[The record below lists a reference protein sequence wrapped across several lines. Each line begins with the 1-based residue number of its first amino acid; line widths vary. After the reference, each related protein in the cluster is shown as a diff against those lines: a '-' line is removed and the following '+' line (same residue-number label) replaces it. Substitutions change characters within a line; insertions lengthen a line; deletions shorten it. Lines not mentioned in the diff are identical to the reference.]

1 MFFEGSQMRR
11 RDFLYSAGGLVGLAL
26 GPTEFSVSAAADS
39 QQNGPADKI
48 VGMYIHQHWPYKHP
62 YAARTW
68 TIDNYSGYADGLKRL
83 GYNMVM
89 IWPVLETMPNPL
101 TPSDAAELEKISKV
115 IDILHR
121 EFQMQAY
128 IALCP
133 NVGARNEEATEFE
146 FEKRHFF
153 YCDMRVDPGDPV
165 ALGKMIQWRES
176 LLRPLA
182 QMDGVLL
189 IDSDPGGYAGSNN
202 AEFVTLFG
210 EHRKMLNRLRPGIEL
225 YYWMHQG
232 WEGYCRLYQTAD
244 FGSHGWGT
252 PQEAEDMLARMKRLD
267 PKPWGI
273 TIHTVG
279 DPPNGTNLKMA
290 EKFGLA
296 ANALAFNYN
305 AIEYEPSFPMTN
317 FGDDNAY
324 NSGRA
329 LAPGGTIAN
338 AQTHCAQLPN
348 TFAFAQGALGRA
360 RPTESDYAH
369 FGDALIP
376 RQGGLIAQ
384 AWELL
389 PSKEVNAMRA
399 TADRLEAVPPQDLTP
414 GPLKGLLLGDAHRFM
429 NDLAMILRLKAAYV
443 VFVRTMET
451 GSDSKKSFHDFVT
464 AVERWQAR
472 HGYEGALRWPGF
484 DSELRKLNSPAINA
498 VLDEKPEGSTPY
510 DRVEDRLRKLETF
523 TARLLEA
530 MKKTAQGS

>member
-1 MFFEGSQMRR
+1 MRR
-11 RDFLYSAGGLVGLAL
+11 RDFLYSGGGLAGLAL
-26 GPTEFSVSAAADS
+26 SSARFSVSPADS
-39 QQNGPADKI
+39 EKNGPPSKI

-68 TIDNYSGYADGLKRL
+68 TVDDYRGYADGLKRL

-101 TPSDAAELEKISKV
+101 TPSDAAQLNRISEV
-115 IDILHR
+115 IGILHR

-128 IALCP
+128 IPLCP
-133 NVGARNEEATEFE
+133 NVGARNEEAAKFE
-146 FEKRHFF
+146 FQKRHFF
-153 YCDMRVDPGDPV
+153 YCDMRVNPGDPI
-165 ALGKMIQWRES
+165 ALEKMIQWRES

-210 EHRKMLNRLRPGIEL
+210 EHRKMLNRLRPGIKL

-252 PQEAEDMLARMKRLD
+252 PEEAGDMLVRMKRLD

-279 DPPNGTNLKMA
+279 DPPNGTTLKMA
-290 EKFGLA
+290 EQFDLA
-296 ANALAFNYN
+296 ADALAFNYN

-338 AQTHCAQLPN
+338 AQTHCVQLPN
-348 TFAFAQGALGRA
+348 TFAFAQGALGKP
-360 RPTESDYAH
+360 RPTELDYAQ
-369 FGDALIP
+369 FADALIP
-376 RQGGLIAQ
+376 GQGRLIAQ
-384 AWELL
+384 SWKLL
-389 PSKEVNAMRA
+389 PSNDANSMRA
-399 TADRLEAVPPQDLTP
+399 TADRLEAVPKRDLTP
-414 GPLKGLLLGDAHRFM
+414 GPLKGLLLGDAYRFM
-429 NDLAMILRLKAAYV
+429 TDLAMILRLKAAYA
-443 VFVRTMET
+443 VFVATLEN
-451 GSDSKKSFHDFVT
+451 GDDGKKSFKDFVT
-464 AVERWQAR
+464 VVGEWQVR

-484 DSELRKLNSPAINA
+484 DAELRKLNSPAINA

-530 MKKTAQGS
+530 MKTTTQNA

>member
-1 MFFEGSQMRR
+1 MRR
-11 RDFLYSAGGLVGLAL
+11 RDFLYRAGGLAGLTLHPA
-26 GPTEFSVSAAADS
+26 GFSGFSHADS
-39 QQNGPADKI
+39 SKSEATAKT
-48 VGMYIHQHWPYKHP
+48 VGMYIHQHWPYNHP

-68 TIDNYSGYADGLKRL
+68 TVADFSGYADGLKRL

-89 IWPVLETMPNPL
+89 IWPVLETMPDPL
-101 TPSDAAELEKISKV
+101 TPSDAAELDKISEV

-133 NVGARNEEATEFE
+133 NVGARNKEAARYEFQ
-146 FEKRHFF
+146 KRHFF
-153 YCDMRVDPGDPV
+153 YCDMRINPGDPV

-182 QMDGVLL
+182 HMDGVLL

-244 FGSHGWGT
+244 FASRGWGT
-252 PQEAEDMLARMKRLD
+252 REEAEDMLARMKRLD

-273 TIHTVG
+273 TVHTVG
-279 DPPNGTNLKMA
+279 DPPNGTNMKMA

-296 ANALAFNYN
+296 GEALAFNYN

-329 LAPGGTIAN
+329 LAPRGTIAN
-338 AQTHCAQLPN
+338 AQSHCVQLPN
-348 TFAFAQGALGRA
+348 TFAFAQGALGKA
-360 RPTESDYAH
+360 RPTRLDYAQ
-369 FGDALIP
+369 FADDLLPG
-376 RQGGLIAQ
+376 QGHLIAQ

-389 PSKEVNAMRA
+389 PSKDANAMRA
-399 TADRLEAVPPQDLTP
+399 MADGLEAVPDGNLTP
-414 GPLKGLLLGDAHRFM
+414 GPLKGLLLGDARRFT
-429 NDLAMILRLKAAYV
+429 NDLAMILRLRAAYA
-443 VFVRTMET
+443 VFVATLD
-451 GSDSKKSFHDFVT
+451 GGGDGKKSFAIFVT

-484 DSELRKLNSPAINA
+484 DAVLRKLNSSAINA
-498 VLDEKPEGSTPY
+498 VLDEKAEGSTPY

-523 TARLLEA
+523 TARLLDA
-530 MKKTAQGS
+530 MKKAAEDS

>member
-1 MFFEGSQMRR
+1 MRR
-11 RDFLYSAGGLVGLAL
+11 RDFLYSAGGLAGLAFNPPEF
-26 GPTEFSVSAAADS
+26 GVFSPESSNKTETT
-39 QQNGPADKI
+39 GKI
-48 VGMYIHQHWPYKHP
+48 IGMYVHQHWPYKHP

-68 TIDNYSGYADGLKRL
+68 MVDDFSGYADGLRRL

-89 IWPVLETMPNPL
+89 IWPVLETMPDPL
-101 TPSDAAELEKISKV
+101 TPSDAAELDKISQV

-121 EFQMQAY
+121 EFEMQAY
-128 IALCP
+128 VALCP
-133 NVGARNEEATEFE
+133 NVGARNEEATKTEFQ
-146 FEKRHFF
+146 KRHFF
-153 YCDMRVDPGDPV
+153 YCDMRIDPGDPI

-252 PQEAEDMLARMKRLD
+252 PEEAEDMLARMKRLD

-273 TIHTVG
+273 TVHTVG
-279 DPPNGTNLKMA
+279 DQPNGTNLRMA

-296 ANALAFNYN
+296 SNALAFNYN

-329 LAPGGTIAN
+329 LAPRGTIAN
-338 AQTHCAQLPN
+338 AQSHCVQLPN
-348 TFAFAQGALGRA
+348 TFAFAQGALGRV
-360 RPTESDYAH
+360 RPTGLDYAQ
-369 FGDALIP
+369 FADKLIP
-376 RQGGLIAQ
+376 GQGQLIAR

-389 PSKEVNAMRA
+389 PSKDASAMRA
-399 TADRLEAVPPQDLTP
+399 MSDKLAAVPKQSLTP

-429 NDLAMILRLKAAYV
+429 NDLAMILQLKAAYV
-443 VFVRTMET
+443 VFVATLES
-451 GSDSKKSFHDFVT
+451 GSDRKKSFRDFVA
-464 AVERWQAR
+464 AVERWQVL

-484 DSELRKLNSPAINA
+484 DAQLRKLNSPAINA
-498 VLDEKPEGSTPY
+498 VLDEKEEGSTPY

-523 TARLLEA
+523 TTRLLDA
-530 MKKTAQGS
+530 MKKTANNS